1 MPKVTH
7 ALTLYMYHLGV
18 GIHPQ
23 ITDIN
28 VFYGRSLWK
37 HFNGVYGWYVVC
49 SYQCPKKLPLTW
61 IYIYI
66 FSSSVVVY
74 STTLI
79 IGGLHPQKLQMHP

>member
-49 SYQCPKKLPLTW
+49 SYQCPKKKNSNVMYTFLLKKK
-61 IYIYI
+61 
-66 FSSSVVVY
+66 
-74 STTLI
+74 
-79 IGGLHPQKLQMHP
+79 KLCNKLNAKILKSL